1 MQKELQV
8 LKSYVSIL
16 EAKVSRL
23 EKEGEKEKGKWP
35 FHYTTARYNPLP
47 TPSTSQQPLKRKAEE
62 DLPVAQA
69 KKQKGSNQS
78 AKKKK
83 GGQTPTKKALQLQAE
98 KQGLMLVAKVE

>member
-8 LKSYVSIL
+8 LKSYVSTL

-35 FHYTTARYNPLP
+35 FHYTTTRYNPLP
-47 TPSTSQQPLKRKAEE
+47 TPSTSQQPPKRKAEE
-62 DLPVAQA
+62 ALPVAKA
-69 KKQKGSNQS
+69 KKQKGSSQS
-78 AKKKK
+78 KKEK
-83 GGQTPTKKALQLQAE
+83 GGQPLTKKALQLQAE